1 MSSCQMIGQ
10 KLQVAV
16 VSVPL
21 CWCS

>member
-1 MSSCQMIGQ
+1 MIGQ